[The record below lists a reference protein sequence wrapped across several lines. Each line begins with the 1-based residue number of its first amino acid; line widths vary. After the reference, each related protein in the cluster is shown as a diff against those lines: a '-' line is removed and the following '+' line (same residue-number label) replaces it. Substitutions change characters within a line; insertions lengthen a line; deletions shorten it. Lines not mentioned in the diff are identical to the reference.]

1 MQTHT
6 GQVVSLQPYVGR
18 LRTVSA
24 QLAFEPI
31 RLLFDTGG
39 GQTLL
44 TPKTAQRLGFQP
56 SGRSVSYRM
65 NGEKVILQQCFAGPL
80 TIGPLFIKKMKV
92 GILDLAQVLPPGLPE
107 VDGILALDVFATNPF
122 SIDLAENRLIFESP
136 ISMADRL
143 NGLKPTSIQSAT
155 GMDGN
160 ALTVFVS
167 SRTPAGKEAWFLLD
181 SGNLDT
187 VLVSQ
192 QIASEYGIS
201 INASQP
207 HSIALQVGSLGE
219 ETSLVSLRELIYD
232 GALNAEFFEKH
243 LLTFDL
249 ERRQM
254 WIR

>member
-6 GQVVSLQPYVGR
+6 GQVVSLLPYAGR

-24 QLAFEPI
+24 QLAFAPI

-44 TPKTAQRLGFQP
+44 TPQTAQRLGFQP
-56 SGRSVSYRM
+56 TGRSVSYRM
-65 NGEKVILQQCFAGPL
+65 NGEQVVFEQAVVGPL

-92 GILDLAQVLPPGLPE
+92 GIFDLGRILPPGLPE

-122 SIDLAENRLIFESP
+122 SIDLAQNRLIFESP
-136 ISMADRL
+136 ISMAERL
-143 NGLKPTSIQSAT
+143 AGLTPTAIQSAT
-155 GMDGN
+155 GLDGN

-167 SRTPAGKEAWFLLD
+167 SRTPAGKEIWLLFD
-181 SGNLDT
+181 SGNLDAVVLNQHLAVDYGLT
-187 VLVSQ
+187 PADSQPKTVSMQVGGLAEEATPVLV
-192 QIASEYGIS
+192 
-201 INASQP
+201 
-207 HSIALQVGSLGE
+207 
-219 ETSLVSLRELIYD
+219 RDLIYD

-249 ERRQM
+249 ERKQI